1 VARIASQAFSALTT
15 GSAQAHIS
23 TRHVGDATEEFV
35 MPRRSITRF
44 GLLIFVVAFFVTP
57 AWPQTILFEGA
68 RIIPGDGSPAIENGA
83 LLVEGGTVARI
94 GRRDEITPPAGA
106 TRINLDGRTVMPT
119 IVSAHVHPGF
129 QQGLTYSAENFT
141 RETIVDDLN
150 RALYFGVSVVMSQ
163 GVEKGEVMYQIR
175 ADQAAGRLG
184 GARLMLAGRG
194 IGAPNAGPGA
204 AAYAGIAYEV
214 TTEEQA
220 RSAVS
225 ELAAKRVDAL
235 KIWVDDRGG
244 RAPSL
249 PIALSRTVIDEGH
262 RLGFKV
268 SAHVFYHKDAVEL
281 AAAGVD
287 NFAHL
292 VRDTEMSN
300 ALIATMIAK
309 GIYVMPNIGAPERG
323 THMSVPAWF
332 EEPYLAGLLRDT
344 VPADVIA
351 RIRASFTNRD
361 AATAAR
367 NRQNYAI
374 LQKSVAKLAAAGA
387 RIILGSDTGLEDHP
401 FGFAEQKELQMMAE
415 AGMTPAQVI
424 VAATSR
430 SAEFLGLADRGA
442 IVPGRRADLL
452 VLDANPFDDIRNTRR
467 IAGMYLAGRE
477 VDRAALKTSLM
488 RAGN

>member
-1 VARIASQAFSALTT
+1 
-15 GSAQAHIS
+15 
-23 TRHVGDATEEFV
+23 
-35 MPRRSITRF
+35 MPYRSIALL
-44 GLLIFVVAFFVTP
+44 GLLAFVVASIPWP
-57 AWPQTILFEGA
+57 AAAQTALFEGP
-68 RIIPGDGSPAIENGA
+68 RIIPGDGGAAIEDGA
-83 LLVEGGTVARI
+83 LLVDGGAIARI
-94 GRRDEITPPAGA
+94 GRKGEIALPQGA
-106 TRINLDGRTVMPT
+106 VRIALDGKTVMPA

-129 QQGLTYSAENFT
+129 QKGLTYSAENFT
-141 RETIVDDLN
+141 RETILDDLD
-150 RALYFGVSVVMSQ
+150 RALYFGISTVMSQ
-163 GVEKGEVMYQIR
+163 GVEKGDVMYQIR

-194 IGAPNAGPGA
+194 LGAPNAGPGA
-204 AAYAGIAYEV
+204 AAYGGIAYEI
-214 TTEEQA
+214 TTQDQA
-220 RSAVS
+220 RSAVL
-225 ELAAKRVDAL
+225 ELAAKKVDAI

-249 PIALSRTVIDEGH
+249 PIALSRAVIEEGH

-292 VRDTEMSN
+292 VRDTEMSD

-323 THMSVPAWF
+323 IHTAIPAWF
-332 EEPYLAGLLRDT
+332 EEPYLAALLRDT

-351 RIRASFTNRD
+351 RIRASFTSRD

-401 FGFAEQKELQMMAE
+401 FGFAEEKEFQMMAE

-424 VAATSR
+424 VATTAR
-430 SAEFLGLADRGA
+430 SAEFLGLADRGVLA
-442 IVPGRRADLL
+442 PGKRADLL
-452 VLDANPFDDIRNTRR
+452 VLDANPLDDIRNTRR
-467 IAGMYLAGRE
+467 IAGMYLAGKE
-477 VDRAALKTSLM
+477 VDRAALKASLM

>member
-1 VARIASQAFSALTT
+1 M
-15 GSAQAHIS
+15 S
-23 TRHVGDATEEFV
+23 TK
-35 MPRRSITRF
+35 SIVRF
-44 GLLIFVVAFFVTP
+44 GLLALAVAIALVTN
-57 AWPQTILFEGA
+57 AAFAQTVLFEGA
-68 RIIPGDGSPAIENGA
+68 RIIPGDGTAAIENGA
-83 LLVEGGTVARI
+83 LLVVGGHVERI
-94 GRRDEITPPAGA
+94 GRKGDIAPPMGA
-106 TRINLDGRTVMPT
+106 ARIDLDSKTIMPA

-129 QQGLTYSAENFT
+129 QRGLSYSAENFN
-141 RETIVDDLN
+141 RETILDDLN
-150 RALYFGVSVVMSQ
+150 RALYFGISTVVSH
-163 GVEKGEVMYQIR
+163 GIEKGDVMYQIR

-204 AAYAGIAYEV
+204 AAYAGIAYEI
-214 TTEEQA
+214 TTQDEA

-225 ELAAKRVDAL
+225 ELAARKVDAI

-281 AAAGVD
+281 ADAGVD

-292 VRDTEMSN
+292 VRDTVMSD
-300 ALIATMIAK
+300 ALIGTMNQK
-309 GIYVMPNIGAPERG
+309 GIYVMPNIGAPERA
-323 THMSVPAWF
+323 THTAVPAWF
-332 EEPYLAGLLRDT
+332 DEPYLAGLLRDT

-351 RIRASFTNRD
+351 RIRTSFTSRD

-387 RIILGSDTGLEDHP
+387 RVILGCDTGLEDHP

-415 AGMTPAQVI
+415 AGMAPGQVI

-430 SAEFLGLADRGA
+430 SAAFLGLADRGTVA
-442 IVPGRRADLL
+442 PGKRADLL
-452 VLDANPFDDIRNTRR
+452 VLDANPLDDIRNTRR
-467 IAGMYLAGRE
+467 ISAIYLAGKE
-477 VDRAALKTSLM
+477 VDRAALKASLL

>member
-1 VARIASQAFSALTT
+1 MSHKIIAW
-15 GSAQAHIS
+15 
-23 TRHVGDATEEFV
+23 
-35 MPRRSITRF
+35 F
-44 GLLIFVVAFFVTP
+44 GLLVLAVALATHP
-57 AWPQTILFEGA
+57 ASAQTVLFEGA
-68 RIIPGDGSPAIENGA
+68 RVIPGDGSPAIENAA
-83 LLVEGGTVARI
+83 LVVEGGIITRI
-94 GRRDEITPPAGA
+94 DRKGEITPPAGA
-106 TRINLDGRTVMPT
+106 VRINLDGKTVMPT

-129 QQGLTYSAENFT
+129 QKGLTYSADNFT
-141 RETIVDDLN
+141 RETILDDLN
-150 RALYFGVSVVMSQ
+150 RALYFGISTVMSQ
-163 GVEKGEVMYQIR
+163 GIEKGEVMYNIR

-204 AAYAGIAYEV
+204 AAYAGIAYEI
-214 TTEEQA
+214 TTEDQA
-220 RSAVS
+220 RRAVQ
-225 ELAAKRVDAL
+225 ELAARQVDAI

-281 AAAGVD
+281 AAAGID

-292 VRDTEMSN
+292 VRDIEMSD
-300 ALIATMIAK
+300 ALIATMNAK

-323 THMSVPAWF
+323 THTAVPGWF

-344 VPADVIA
+344 VPAEVIA
-351 RIRASFTNRD
+351 RIRASFAGRD
-361 AATAAR
+361 AATATR

-374 LQKSVAKLAAAGA
+374 LQKSVAKLSAAGA

-430 SAEFLGLADRGA
+430 SAAFLGLADRGTIA
-442 IVPGRRADLL
+442 PGKRADLL
-452 VLDANPFDDIRNTRR
+452 VLDANPLDDIRNTRR

-477 VDRAALKTSLM
+477 VDRPALKASLM